1 MIINYS
7 DKPTTKKAFCV
18 IFLSCILLHI
28 MNNIFNKSFFAFM
41 ARLAIICNVFF
52 ILSLM
57 IMLLKWF
64 KLPNFLANFI
74 AVMGLE
80 MAPVANICFVI
91 WLIGIKLTKSQME
104 LPKWQTITIVF
115 MLLVQIAAA
124 FL

>member
-1 MIINYS
+1 
-7 DKPTTKKAFCV
+7 
-18 IFLSCILLHI
+18 
-28 MNNIFNKSFFAFM
+28 M

-64 KLPNFLANFI
+64 KLPDFLANFI
-74 AVMGLE
+74 AVLGLE

-91 WLIGIKLTKSQME
+91 WLIGIKITKS
-104 LPKWQTITIVF
+104 LVAIPKWQTIFILF
-115 MLLVQIAAA
+115 MLLGQIAAA